1 MLFPSFFLFALLAIE
16 AKAVTV
22 LANFVR
28 TSSNLLQTAPYLYLR
43 VERAHSS
50 EITVK
55 EHIILGIDERDAEEQ
70 RDLWLSEN
78 PAIKVLRVHRPTR
91 EPQWLTR
98 LGTRNVP
105 RVSTTVDYKDPDVN
119 TD

>member
-28 TSSNLLQTAPYLYLR
+28 TGSNLLQTAPYLYLR

-55 EHIILGIDERDAEEQ
+55 EHIILGIDERDAECNGTCGCQKIPPSRFYECISQ
-70 RDLWLSEN
+70 RAN
-78 PAIKVLRVHRPTR
+78 
-91 EPQWLTR
+91 
-98 LGTRNVP
+98 RNG
-105 RVSTTVDYKDPDVN
+105 
-119 TD
+119 